1 MSEPSQTDHRRSLGI
16 LGMVCIGIVGI
27 QAWFGLCLQDD
38 AYISFRYA
46 RNAALGDGLVY
57 NAGEPVEGYTNF
69 LWTALFVPVEA
80 MGLDPGPVGALL
92 GMACTVAML
101 YATWRLG
108 DRKWLAPVLVA
119 SFPGLALE
127 GVQGLETC
135 FYAWLVTMA
144 LVGGRASPVFAGL
157 AALTRPEGYA
167 VFGLLWLLRGSKI
180 QTGAIFTGLTVPHL
194 AFRWITYGG
203 LVPNTFHA
211 KVGGGEDTLLG
222 SAVFRGLAYLG
233 SGAWSALPLAL
244 GLLAVVVATTRDR
257 KLPDGRRG
265 FEMCVL
271 VGFFFVYI
279 LAVGGDFKGTGR
291 FLIPWLPAIACLVQ
305 AGLNRLFAA
314 RIGVVSAALAGAA
327 VVWSVP
333 GQLEMKDF
341 AERFAE
347 DLDRRRAIGTFLAE
361 TLPPDTVLAVHAAG
375 ILPYYAG
382 LETIDMWG
390 LNDAHIARAPVDD
403 LGKGIAGH
411 ERHDY
416 AYVLTRAPDFI
427 LPERGLV
434 TDTPV
439 QLADPPEFGPTF
451 SKHYRAASTPTPV
464 GHLNLW
470 MRIPTE

>member
-1 MSEPSQTDHRRSLGI
+1 MTEVSPTDHRRSLGI
-16 LGMVCIGIVGI
+16 LGMASIAVVAV
-27 QAWFGLCLQDD
+27 QSWFGLCLQDD

-46 RNAALGDGLVY
+46 RNAALGHGLVY
-57 NAGEPVEGYTNF
+57 NPGEPVEGYTNF
-69 LWTALFVPVEA
+69 LWTALFIPVE
-80 MGLDPGPVGALL
+80 MLGLDPGPVGALL
-92 GMACTVAML
+92 GMLCTVAVL

-108 DRKWLAPVLVA
+108 DRNWLAPVLVV

-144 LVGGRASPVFAGL
+144 LVGGRAWPVFAGL

-167 VFGLLWLLRGSKI
+167 VFGLLWLLRGSKL
-180 QTGAIFTGLTVPHL
+180 QTGVFFTLLTVPHL
-194 AFRWITYGG
+194 VFRWVTYGG

-222 SAVFRGLAYLG
+222 SAVSRGLEYLG
-233 SGAWSALPLAL
+233 TAAWSALPLAL
-244 GLLAVVVATTRDR
+244 GLVAVAVVLARHR
-257 KLPDGRRG
+257 RLPDGRRG
-265 FEMCVL
+265 VEMVVL
-271 VGFFFVYI
+271 VAFFFIYI

-305 AGLNRLFAA
+305 AALLRLFEKRASA
-314 RIGVVSAALAGAA
+314 VSAALAVAA
-327 VVWSVP
+327 LLWSIP
-333 GQLEMKDF
+333 GMIEMKDF
-341 AERFAE
+341 ADRFAR
-347 DLDRRRAIGTFLAE
+347 DLDQRRAIGTFLAE
-361 TLPPDTVLAVHAAG
+361 TIPPDKVLAVHAAG

-416 AYVLTRAPDFI
+416 AYVLSRAPDFI

-434 TDTPV
+434 TQQPA
-439 QLADPPEFGPTF
+439 QLANPPEFGPTF
-451 SKHYRAASTPTPV
+451 SQHYRAASTPTAV